1 MRERAQSEEGELDFD
16 VLFLLTTLILMV
28 VGTVMVYS
36 SSFFVSKEM
45 CGDGM
50 AFTQRRLIHL
60 VIGVSIMLGIMCM
73 DYRRLLSRPL
83 VYILLLSG
91 IISLILCFVPGIG
104 LTAGHAKRWVRIAFI
119 NYQASELTKIALI
132 LYLSFFLSR
141 KTKSIT
147 DFSTGVMP
155 VLMVSLL
162 NGFLIFIEPDFGTAA
177 IIFIWSILVLFIAG
191 MRWLHLFY
199 LLLAS
204 APVGVSLMVL
214 KPYRMARLLA
224 FLNPWQDMQ
233 GIGYQIIQSL
243 VAFSKGG
250 ILGTGLGE
258 GTQKLFFLPAPHT
271 DFIFSVVGEEIGFL
285 GVTGVIIL
293 FGIWI
298 WRGLAIARGTNDA
311 FGFYLAT
318 CSVSLV
324 GLQAVINMGVAMSLF
339 PTTGIALP
347 FFSYGGT
354 TLLTS
359 LIASGLILSVSRGAR
374 L

>member
-1 MRERAQSEEGELDFD
+1 MRERAHSEEDELDFD

-45 CGDGM
+45 YGDGM
-50 AFTQRRLIHL
+50 ALTQRRLIHL

-104 LTAGHAKRWVRIAFI
+104 FSAGHAKRWVRIAFI

-132 LYLSFFLSR
+132 LYLSYFLSR
-141 KTKSIT
+141 KTKSIA

-155 VLMVSLL
+155 ILMVSSL
-162 NGFLIFIEPDFGTAA
+162 NAFLILIEPDFGTAA

-191 MRWLHLFY
+191 MRWSHFFY

-204 APVGVSLMVL
+204 APVGVILMVL
-214 KPYRMARLLA
+214 KPYRMTRLLA
-224 FLNPWQDMQ
+224 FMNPWQDMQ